1 LFLEAMLVKSTGF
14 QSKLENRNSH
24 LIQEENLPSA
34 LPVQDG
40 RFVASGGM
48 DGIINVFDVATGKLV
63 NTLEGLAM
71 PIRSLAFSHSFQLL
85 LIASD
90 DGQIK
95 IYDVQRAQLAGA
107 VLGHGSRVSVSVL
120 LTSPGI

>member
-1 LFLEAMLVKSTGF
+1 
-14 QSKLENRNSH
+14 
-24 LIQEENLPSA
+24 
-34 LPVQDG
+34 
-40 RFVASGGM
+40 VASGGM

-95 IYDVQRAQLAGA
+95 IYDV
-107 VLGHGSRVSVSVL
+107 
-120 LTSPGI
+120 